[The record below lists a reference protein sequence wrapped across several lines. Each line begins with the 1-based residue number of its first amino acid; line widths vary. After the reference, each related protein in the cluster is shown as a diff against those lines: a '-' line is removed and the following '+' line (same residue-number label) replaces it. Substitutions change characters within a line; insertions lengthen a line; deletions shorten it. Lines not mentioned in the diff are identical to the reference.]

1 MTEYIRRGDLADSVY
16 NFSFRPHVE
25 MEYEGDFDD
34 LECEIRDM
42 QADRDEIVHLPDM
55 SKEINGHAFAETNF
69 QLAWTMVE
77 KENGKYDVN
86 RHFLEDFRSQY
97 MVASASNDLKLSDE
111 TDILFDILGSKIRAA
126 SSTAGWCIY
135 RVASADDSHVWYWH
149 QPSDGEDLV
158 RITDARAFEIV
169 FGCDGYVTF
178 GYGMG
183 PAWDVVSASVRAKQ
197 SVEYEGDGQYAD
209 EIETLSFF
217 TFRDVFFPG
226 GIQR

>member
-1 MTEYIRRGDLADSVY
+1 MINFKQQLKTFIDNARTE
-16 NFSFRPHVE
+16 F
-25 MEYEGDFDD
+25 EYHGDD
-34 LECEIRDM
+34 LYDQIMSLNEMGLD
-42 QADRDEIVHLPDM
+42 AVYLPDM

-77 KENGKYDVN
+77 KENGKYDVT

-97 MVASASNDLKLSDE
+97 TVASASNGLKLSDE
-111 TDILFDILGSKIRAA
+111 TDILFGILGSKIRAA

-135 RVASADDSHVWYWH
+135 RVANADDSHVWYWH

-158 RITDARAFEIV
+158 RITDASAFEIV

-197 SVEYEGDGQYAD
+197 SVEYEDDGQYAD
-209 EIETLSFF
+209 EIATLSFF
-217 TFRDVFFPG
+217 NFRDVFFPG